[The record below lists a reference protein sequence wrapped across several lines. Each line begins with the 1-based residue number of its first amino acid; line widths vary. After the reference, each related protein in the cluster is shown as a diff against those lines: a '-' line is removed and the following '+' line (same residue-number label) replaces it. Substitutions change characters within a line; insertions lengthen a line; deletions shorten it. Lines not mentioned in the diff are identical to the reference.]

1 MFDVVLYVFSVY
13 KLLFHE
19 LSFIWCFPMLI
30 LDIIGEL

>member
-1 MFDVVLYVFSVY
+1 MFDVVLYVLSVY

-19 LSFIWCFPMLI
+19 LSFIWFFPMLI